1 MSRPAV
7 LSVGTTHPW
16 NVAGVGLD
24 QLIGNEFEVRVLTV
38 TTAVSAQDAGGVR
51 GLYPLPAEAVRAQFA
66 SIPWDAIDA
75 IRVGAV
81 PTTEAIREVANALRE
96 HLETPAVVD
105 PVFTATLGGKLAD
118 DGALPSFRD
127 QLATLPNVILTPNVG
142 EAALLLGTKEL
153 TRNDL
158 PEAAGAL
165 LARGAR
171 AILITGGH
179 LSGDPV
185 DTLASA
191 EGIDRYTDNRLPV
204 DMRGTG
210 CTLAMALA
218 CELAR
223 GMKLLDAVRSA
234 RAFVRAKIA
243 SAQRFAGID
252 VVY

>member
-1 MSRPAV
+1 MSHPAV

-24 QLIGNEFEVRVLTV
+24 QLIGGEFGVRVLTV

-51 GLYPLPAEAVRAQFA
+51 GLYPLPAEAIRAQFA
-66 SIPWDAIDA
+66 SIPWDAICA
-75 IRVGAV
+75 IRVGAA
-81 PTTEAIREVANALRE
+81 PTADAIHEVADALLQ
-96 HLETPAVVD
+96 HPETPAVVD
-105 PVFTATLGGKLAD
+105 PVFTATLGGKLAE
-118 DGALPSFRD
+118 DGAFPVFRD
-127 QLATLPNVILTPNVG
+127 ELATLPNVILTPNVG
-142 EAALLLGTKEL
+142 EAAMLLGTKDL

-158 PEAAGAL
+158 AEAAGAL

-171 AILITGGH
+171 AILIKGGH

-191 EGIDRYTDNRLPV
+191 DGVDRYIDNRLPG

-243 SAQRFAGID
+243 SAQEFAGIN
-252 VVY
+252 VAY